1 MKNLIKNHFEGNIM
15 FHLESFI
22 DVDYNIS
29 ESGFIFYENND
40 PLIKKFLNQ
49 FEKLTA
55 VCHSKLSQ
63 NNFDIFI
70 QECISLVIPKIE
82 LIIFKKQFTQFG
94 GLQFDKD
101 VRTLMLFFSNK
112 TQKTVRDKFLR
123 LIQIASLLKMF
134 KINEVSDQIGEGQ
147 VMSWRL
153 TPNEIRNVLKL
164 RKDFTID
171 SIQKLKL

>member
-1 MKNLIKNHFEGNIM
+1 
-15 FHLESFI
+15 
-22 DVDYNIS
+22 
-29 ESGFIFYENND
+29 
-40 PLIKKFLNQ
+40 
-49 FEKLTA
+49 
-55 VCHSKLSQ
+55 
-63 NNFDIFI
+63 
-70 QECISLVIPKIE
+70 
-82 LIIFKKQFTQFG
+82 
-94 GLQFDKD
+94 